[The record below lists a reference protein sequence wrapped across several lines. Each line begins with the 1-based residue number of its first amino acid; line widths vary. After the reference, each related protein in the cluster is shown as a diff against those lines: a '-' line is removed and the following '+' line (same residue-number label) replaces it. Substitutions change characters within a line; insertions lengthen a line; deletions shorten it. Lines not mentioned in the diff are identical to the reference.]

1 MEIVM
6 YTPIHPDH
14 LEDLFLSIF
23 DATVIVW
30 FKHTTL
36 ACIDILETTPK
47 LEEFKLRMNQGE
59 TFDQYL
65 K

>member
-1 MEIVM
+1 MEIVIK
-6 YTPIHPDH
+6 TPIHPDC

-30 FKHTTL
+30 FKHQNI

-47 LEEFKLRMNQGE
+47 LEEFKLRINQSE
-59 TFDQYL
+59 LFEQYL

>member
-1 MEIVM
+1 MEFVIR
-6 YTPIHPDH
+6 TPIHPDH

-30 FKHTTL
+30 FKNTNI
-36 ACIDILETTPK
+36 ACIDVLETSHP

-59 TFDQYL
+59 LFDQYFI
-65 K
+65 